1 MFCSLLLRSYWQVPG
16 SQDGDVDSAPDK
28 TLAKAKNRFDKNMP
42 ECPPVQYRKK
52 DERFSVKRTVEIA
65 NLYYVQ
71 IMYYEIMTNNNG
83 NVMID
88 IDENTSEN
96 KLNSG
101 VSSSVIHKIRNKQLM
116 HQGAGKTIVGLCNCS
131 LHHPPCSMS
140 TLNPQ

>member
-52 DERFSVKRTVEIA
+52 DERFSVKRTVKIA

-116 HQGAGKTIVGLCNCS
+116 HQGA
-131 LHHPPCSMS
+131 
-140 TLNPQ
+140 